1 MIDVTVR
8 GGTFPP
14 GTDCEFRDD
23 QFHFDEDVA
32 ASGEAKLYIGD
43 AIEARVIEETKATK
57 APPDAG
63 IIVGAIIIG
72 AFLGACWSRFT
83 LSISIVFGAA
93 LCGWL
98 TSASEIDI
106 PSQTTFEMRF
116 SNGRSLVGTVETSE
130 WARIQ
135 HAWRVLASATPSI
148 LRPATVQP
156 A

>member
-14 GTDCEFRDD
+14 GTSCEFRND
-23 QFHFDEDVA
+23 QFHFDEDVV
-32 ASGEAKLYIGD
+32 ASGDAKLYIGD
-43 AIEARVIEETKATK
+43 AVETRVIEETKATTTS
-57 APPDAG
+57 PDAG
-63 IIVGAIIIG
+63 IIIGAVVIG

-93 LCGWL
+93 ICGWL
-98 TSASEIDI
+98 TSISEVEI

-116 SNGRSLVGTVETSE
+116 SNGRSLVGTVETTE

-135 HAWRVLASATPSI
+135 NAWRVLSSATPSI
-148 LRPATVQP
+148 LRPAKVQP